1 MQTSADFLSE
11 EGPLSKLV
19 SDFSPRQQQIEL
31 AQAIEKSLQQG
42 ESLVCEAGTGTGK
55 TYAYLVPALLS
66 GKKVIISTGTK
77 HLQDQLF
84 LKDLPLVH
92 QATGTAVNVSLL
104 KGRANY
110 LCLHALKLTQNEN
123 RYLKK
128 QSLSQLLDIQQWSTH
143 TEHGDMD
150 ELSHIP
156 DDASVRS
163 MVTSTADNCL
173 GQECDFYN
181 DCHLIKAR
189 RRAIESDLLVVNH
202 HLFFADLALREHGFG
217 ELLPTADAVI
227 FDEAHQL
234 PDLASSF
241 FSETLS
247 GRQVLELVADCRA
260 GYFEEAA
267 DMPDFLPLLEKMEK
281 AVADLRLA
289 IGTAEIR
296 MSWDEIWEKESFQ
309 SEFSQ
314 LMERGHDLHMTLDA
328 FASRG
333 KMLDNCCSRTA
344 NFLNLLDDF
353 SDRESQESIRWL
365 ETRGKG
371 FFLHRTPLDI
381 AEVFQARMSE
391 YECQCVF
398 TSATLSVNGN
408 FNHFSNQLGLKNVEC
423 RSWESPFDFNSQA
436 LLYLPDNLPDP
447 RQQGYTELVAEK
459 AVPVLELTRGRAFF
473 LFTSHRALKIA
484 ATYLREKLDF
494 PLLIQGDAP
503 RTELLDNFRQTPHA
517 VLLGTSSFWEGV
529 DVRGQ
534 ALSCVIID
542 KLPFAAPGDPVYKA
556 RMKIIEEQGRNPF
569 MEHQV
574 PEAVITL
581 KQGVGRL
588 IRDREDY
595 GLLMIC
601 DPRLRTKG
609 YGRTF
614 LKSLPGMHK
623 TSSID
628 EVNDFFGKFEE

>member
-1 MQTSADFLSE
+1 MQTSAEFLSE
-11 EGPLSKLV
+11 NGPLSELV
-19 SDFSPRQQQIEL
+19 SDFSPRRQQIEL
-31 AQAIEKSLQQG
+31 AQAIENALQQG
-42 ESLVCEAGTGTGK
+42 TSLVCEAGTGTGK

-66 GKKVIISTGTK
+66 GKKIIISTGTR

-110 LCLHALKLTQNEN
+110 LCLHALKLAQNEN

-128 QSLSQLLDIQQWSTH
+128 ESLAQLLDIQQWSTH

-150 ELSHIP
+150 ELGHIP

-163 MVTSTADNCL
+163 LVTSTTDNCL
-173 GQECDFYN
+173 GQDCDFYN

-189 RRAIESDLLVVNH
+189 RRAIEADLLVVNH

-234 PDLASSF
+234 PELASTF
-241 FSETLS
+241 FSQTLS
-247 GRQVLELVADCRA
+247 SRQLLELASDCKA

-267 DMPDFLPLLEKMEK
+267 DIPDFLTLLEKFEK
-281 AVADLRLA
+281 AVADMRLA
-289 IGTAEIR
+289 MGANDLR
-296 MSWDEIWEKESFQ
+296 MDWSEAWENENFRSGFN
-309 SEFSQ
+309 Q
-314 LMERGHDLHMTLDA
+314 LMERGHDLHMTLDTFSA
-328 FASRG
+328 RG
-333 KMLDNCCSRTA
+333 KILDNCCSRSA
-344 NFLNLLDDF
+344 DFLNLLDDF
-353 SDRESQESIRWL
+353 SERDSLENIRWL
-365 ETRGKG
+365 ETRGRG
-371 FFLHRTPLDI
+371 FLLHRTPLDI
-381 AEVFQARMSE
+381 AEVFQARLSD
-391 YECQCVF
+391 YDCQCIF
-398 TSATLSVNGN
+398 TSATLSVNGD
-408 FNHFSNQLGLKNVEC
+408 FRHFSNQLGLANVDC
-423 RSWESPFDFNSQA
+423 QSWDSPFDFKTQA
-436 LLYLPDNLPDP
+436 LLYLPRDLPDP

-459 AVPVLELTRGRAFF
+459 VLPVLELTRGRAFF

-484 ATYLREKLDF
+484 ARFLQDRMEF
-494 PLLIQGDAP
+494 PLLVQGDAP
-503 RTELLDNFRQTPHA
+503 RTELLEKFRQTPHS

-556 RMKIIEEQGRNPF
+556 RMKLIEEQGRNPF
-569 MEHQV
+569 IEHQV

-588 IRDREDY
+588 IRDRDDY

-609 YGRTF
+609 YGKTF
-614 LKSLPGMHK
+614 LRSLPGMQQGQAVE
-623 TSSID
+623 D
-628 EVNDFFGKFEE
+628 VRDFFEQFE

>member
-1 MQTSADFLSE
+1 MQTSADFLSKD
-11 EGPLSKLV
+11 GPLANHV
-19 SDFSPRQQQIEL
+19 QGFSPRPQQIEL
-31 AQAIEKSLQQG
+31 AEAIETALQEG

-55 TYAYLVPALLS
+55 TYAYLVPALIS
-66 GKKVIISTGTK
+66 GKKVIISTGTR

-84 LKDLPLVH
+84 LKDLPVVH
-92 QATGTAVNVSLL
+92 QATETAVNVSLL
-104 KGRANY
+104 KGRSNY
-110 LCLHALKLTQNEN
+110 LCLHALKLAQSEN

-128 QSLSQLLDIQQWSTH
+128 QALAHLQDIRHWSTH
-143 TEHGDMD
+143 TTHGDMD

-163 MVTSTADNCL
+163 LVTSTADNCL

-181 DCHLIKAR
+181 DCHLVKAR
-189 RRAIESDLLVVNH
+189 KRAIEADLLVVNH
-202 HLFFADLALREHGFG
+202 HLFFADLALREQGFG

-241 FSETLS
+241 FSQTLS
-247 GRQVLELVADCRA
+247 SRQLLELISDCRA

-267 DMPDFLPLLEKMEK
+267 DLPDFLPLLEKFEK
-281 AVADLRLA
+281 AVADLRLS
-289 IGTAEIR
+289 IGTNDVR
-296 MSWDEIWEKESFQ
+296 MDWSEVWERDAFREAFN
-309 SEFSQ
+309 F
-314 LMERGHDLHMTLDA
+314 LMERGHDLHMSLDA
-328 FASRG
+328 FSNRG
-333 KMLDNCCSRTA
+333 KILDNCCSRTG

-353 SDRESQESIRWL
+353 SEKESTENIRWL

-371 FFLHRTPLDI
+371 FLLHRTPLDI
-381 AEVFQARMSE
+381 ADVFQSRLSE
-391 YECQCVF
+391 YDCQCIF

-408 FNHFSNQLGLKNVEC
+408 FKHFANQLGLHEVNCK
-423 RSWESPFDFNSQA
+423 SWESPFDFQSQA
-436 LLYLPDNLPDP
+436 MLYLPEKLPDP
-447 RQQGYTELVAEK
+447 RQQGYTELVVETCI
-459 AVPVLELTRGRAFF
+459 PILELTRGRAFF

-484 ATYLREKLDF
+484 AKYLEDKIDF

-503 RTELLDNFRQTPHA
+503 RTELLENFRQTSDA

-556 RMKIIEEQGRNPF
+556 RMRILEEQGRNPF
-569 MEHQV
+569 IEYQV

-595 GLLMIC
+595 GLLVIC

-609 YGRTF
+609 YGKTF
-614 LKSLPGMHK
+614 LRSLPNMPR
-623 TSSID
+623 TNDLSSV
-628 EVNDFFGKFEE
+628 EEFMEKFE